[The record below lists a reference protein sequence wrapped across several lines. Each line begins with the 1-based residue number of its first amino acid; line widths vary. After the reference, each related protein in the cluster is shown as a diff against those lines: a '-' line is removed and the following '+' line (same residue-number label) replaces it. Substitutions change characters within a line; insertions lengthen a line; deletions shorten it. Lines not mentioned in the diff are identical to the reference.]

1 MSKFDKQFM
10 TEKPNQVQHF
20 LEGCNEEMAKMAK
33 EETQK
38 TLSSVLYTASNGM
51 KNSFARSDA

>member
-1 MSKFDKQFM
+1 M